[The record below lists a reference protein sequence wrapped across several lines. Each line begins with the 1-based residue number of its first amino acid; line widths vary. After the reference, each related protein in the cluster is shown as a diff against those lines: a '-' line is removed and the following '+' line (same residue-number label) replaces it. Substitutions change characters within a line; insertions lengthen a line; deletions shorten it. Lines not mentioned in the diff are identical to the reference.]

1 MVSTVQIVCTGR
13 KIISQLLKIDG
24 SFFVPY
30 FTLISLSDFSN
41 KDRCTACLYG
51 MVSRIIMLSF
61 STALPRCFPKA
72 SAKVVL
78 FFISANYLEI
88 FFEKSREKIKHT
100 GKICAIK
107 LFPGLNPTKKTLI
120 ELLFLKWQI

>member
-1 MVSTVQIVCTGR
+1 MVSTLQIVCTGR

-61 STALPRCFPKA
+61 FNSVTALLPESECKGSTIFYICKQME
-72 SAKVVL
+72 KL
-78 FFISANYLEI
+78 FYQ
-88 FFEKSREKIKHT
+88 K
-100 GKICAIK
+100 IK
-107 LFPGLNPTKKTLI
+107 LFLN
-120 ELLFLKWQI
+120 EY

>member
-61 STALPRCFPKA
+61 FNRVTALLTESEYKGKA
-72 SAKVVL
+72 NIWNPQA
-78 FFISANYLEI
+78 FEEI
-88 FFEKSREKIKHT
+88 FFQ
-100 GKICAIK
+100 A
-107 LFPGLNPTKKTLI
+107 FFNPD
-120 ELLFLKWQI
+120 

>member
-100 GKICAIK
+100 IKICAIK
-107 LFPGLNPTKKTLI
+107 LFSGLNPTKKH
-120 ELLFLKWQI
+120 

>member
-1 MVSTVQIVCTGR
+1 
-13 KIISQLLKIDG
+13 ISQLLKIDG

-61 STALPRCFPKA
+61 S
-72 SAKVVL
+72 
-78 FFISANYLEI
+78 
-88 FFEKSREKIKHT
+88 SRYRVAFRKRV
-100 GKICAIK
+100 
-107 LFPGLNPTKKTLI
+107 
-120 ELLFLKWQI
+120 QR

>member
-78 FFISANYLEI
+78 FFISANYLKRKI
-88 FFEKSREKIKHT
+88 TKIQHFSSKTPKPPYIRAYFEQTKGEKQ
-100 GKICAIK
+100 
-107 LFPGLNPTKKTLI
+107 
-120 ELLFLKWQI
+120 EKWQ

>member
-1 MVSTVQIVCTGR
+1 MVSTAQIVCTGR

-51 MVSRIIMLSF
+51 MVSRIIVLS

-78 FFISANYLEI
+78 FFISANYLKRKI
-88 FFEKSREKIKHT
+88 TKIQYFSSKTPKLPYIRAYFEQIKGEKQE
-100 GKICAIK
+100 K
-107 LFPGLNPTKKTLI
+107 L
-120 ELLFLKWQI
+120 Q

>member
-30 FTLISLSDFSN
+30 FTLFSSFNRLN
-41 KDRCTACLYG
+41 KERCTACLYG

-61 STALPRCFPKA
+61 FNSVTALLPESEYKGKA
-72 SAKVVL
+72 NIWNPQA
-78 FFISANYLEI
+78 FEEI
-88 FFEKSREKIKHT
+88 FF
-100 GKICAIK
+100 K
-107 LFPGLNPTKKTLI
+107 LFSIRIKYL
-120 ELLFLKWQI
+120 

>member
-1 MVSTVQIVCTGR
+1 MEWFQ
-13 KIISQLLKIDG
+13 G
-24 SFFVPY
+24 SSCY
-30 FTLISLSDFSN
+30 
-41 KDRCTACLYG
+41 R
-51 MVSRIIMLSF
+51 F
-61 STALPRCFPKA
+61 STALPRCLPKA

-107 LFPGLNPTKKTLI
+107 LFPGLNPTKKTANRIAVFEKANVSAKTNQLPI
-120 ELLFLKWQI
+120 ARLK

>member
-1 MVSTVQIVCTGR
+1 
-13 KIISQLLKIDG
+13 
-24 SFFVPY
+24 
-30 FTLISLSDFSN
+30 
-41 KDRCTACLYG
+41 
-51 MVSRIIMLSF
+51 
-61 STALPRCFPKA
+61 ALPRCFPKA

-107 LFPGLNPTKKTLI
+107 LFTGLNPTKKTLI

>member
-30 FTLISLSDFSN
+30 FTLISLSDFTN

-61 STALPRCFPKA
+61 FNRVTALLPESECKG
-72 SAKVVL
+72 ST
-78 FFISANYLEI
+78 I
-88 FFEKSREKIKHT
+88 FY
-100 GKICAIK
+100 ICK
-107 LFPGLNPTKKTLI
+107 LFERKNYKNSTLFIKNAKTTI
-120 ELLFLKWQI
+120 Y